1 MRRRRPVP
9 NLRNLDAEAIT
20 AMLSR
25 HHADVSVEHVQI
37 LERARC
43 GDGIASTADRVALR
57 LNYGPGDDAG
67 LPSRMVLKTLLLH
80 PVLRF
85 GLPAILSL
93 ASASRIAEAIPG
105 VGRGARSLLFVL
117 VGLYQRFY
125 PHAPDAMYLNEVRFY
140 TDIRPELTIEA
151 PRTFGGL
158 FEESTRHFGILME
171 DLALRSARFPNATT
185 EVSLDELSGLVAT
198 LAELHAH
205 FWASPRLEGDL
216 GWVPTR
222 LFGGMFP
229 VFDGIGRELIRYQ
242 VEHHAFKAA
251 LLRPLNRSV
260 DQLWEDLWESQR
272 ILAAGPATLLHG
284 DAHIANTYLLPD
296 GSGGLLDW
304 QLMARGNG
312 ANDLTYLLVTA
323 LAPEE
328 RRKHEREL
336 IAFYLDELRRHGV
349 EGPPRPDEAWRRH
362 RLAVIWGLVIGW
374 LITPPVN
381 YGTAITEANI
391 ARLVTAAEDLE
402 SFQALA

>member
-158 FEESTRHFGILME
+158 FEDSTRHFGILME

-185 EVSLDELSGLVAT
+185 EVSLDELTGLVAT

-284 DAHIANTYLLPD
+284 DAHIAWP
-296 GSGGLLDW
+296 
-304 QLMARGNG
+304 G
-312 ANDLTYLLVTA
+312 A
-323 LAPEE
+323 
-328 RRKHEREL
+328 
-336 IAFYLDELRRHGV
+336 
-349 EGPPRPDEAWRRH
+349 
-362 RLAVIWGLVIGW
+362 
-374 LITPPVN
+374 
-381 YGTAITEANI
+381 TEP
-391 ARLVTAAEDLE
+391 TT
-402 SFQALA
+402 